1 MDVMQVSG
9 EKHWWTNYPW
19 RMVQTN
25 LRQTDMADIDAEI
38 FARDLADFG
47 ATVVTLNAG
56 GILASYESKLPY
68 HTVSSYLTG
77 SSLKEIID
85 ACHARGIRVIA
96 RMDFSKIPYAVYE
109 QHPDWVFRTAG
120 SGIVEQNGF
129 VQTCQNSE
137 YQQEKVMEILREL
150 LTTHPFD
157 GVYCNMSGFVA
168 TDYSGKVYGL
178 CTCENCRK
186 GFREAAGLEAPSK
199 LDMKDPVTMRY
210 MAFQSGS
217 GKKLRAK
224 MNAAI
229 KTINPEIAVDKVDYL
244 RTESH
249 TDIGEPIWVYSA
261 SSNSRQALGP
271 QRRQISDNAS
281 VDFMGF
287 RYRESSVSS
296 GVMELRQWQNL
307 ANSGGVSLYIMGRLD
322 NHRDKSA
329 FEGTRKVFQFHKAHE
344 ELLSGLKSAAEVLLV
359 CKAQQSRSDPESYG
373 WIRAL
378 TASHIPFDEVK
389 TSGMAEAALEGK
401 KAVILADAKDLT
413 AQQAELLDE
422 FARNGGIVLAS
433 GDSGVRGN
441 PRSLKCL
448 GIEKI
453 LGKKS
458 GLMSTVFTVMPEDA
472 EALQRCTSAP
482 VIAPGPEIT
491 EAEYAWNTKKYL
503 HTEEEPRFGP
513 PEVCYAE
520 KKTDA
525 PGLAVNPFHR
535 GKGVFIPWSCGSFYH
550 KEGYTNTLNF
560 MQDVL
565 FNLCE
570 IPQIAPTLHPTVEL
584 ALSQKENKKVVSLI
598 NASGYFGNSFFSPI
612 PMHRLVVELPGC
624 FASAEALNGGS
635 VSLYQKD
642 NKTIITLDVLKNF
655 EMIVLEEK

>member
-1 MDVMQVSG
+1 MNE
-9 EKHWWTNYPW
+9 EKHWWQGYPW

-25 LRQTDMADIDAEI
+25 LREIDMADIDAEN

-77 SSLKEIID
+77 STLKEIID
-85 ACHARGIRVIA
+85 ACHVKGIRVIA
-96 RMDFSKIPYAVYE
+96 RMDFSKIPYAVYV
-109 QHPDWVFRTAG
+109 QHPGWAFRTG
-120 SGIVEQNGF
+120 SGGIVEQNGF

-168 TDYSGKVYGL
+168 TDYSGKVYGF

-186 GFREAAGLEAPSK
+186 GFREATGLEAPST
-199 LDMKDPVTMRY
+199 LDRKDPVTMRY
-210 MAFQSGS
+210 MGYQSAA

-229 KTINPEIAVDKVDYL
+229 KAIDPEIAVDKVDYL

-261 SSNSRQALGP
+261 SSNSRQTAGSGLV
-271 QRRQISDNAS
+271 SDNAS

-287 RYRESSVSS
+287 RYRESSVSPA
-296 GVMELRQWQNL
+296 VMELRQWQNL
-307 ANSGGVSLYIMGRLD
+307 ASSGGVSLYIMGRLD
-322 NHRDKSA
+322 NHRDKSS
-329 FEGTRKVFQFHKAHE
+329 FEGTRKVFQFHKEHE
-344 ELLSGLKSAAEVLLV
+344 KLLSGLKSGAEVLLV

-389 TSGMAEAALEGK
+389 SSGIAKEPLEGK

-413 AQQAELLDE
+413 AQQAENLDE

-433 GDSGVRGN
+433 GASGVRGN
-441 PRSLKCL
+441 PGSLKCL

-458 GLMSTVFTVMPEDA
+458 GLMSTVFTVTEEDA
-472 EALQRCTSAP
+472 EAFHRSAIAP
-482 VIAPGPEIT
+482 VIAPGSEII
-491 EAEYAWNTKKYL
+491 EAEYARNTKKYL

-520 KKTDA
+520 KETDA
-525 PGLAVNPFHR
+525 PGLVVNPFGQ
-535 GKGVFIPWSCGSFYH
+535 GKGVFIPWFCGSFYH
-550 KEGYTNTLNF
+550 SEGYTNTLNF

-565 FNLCE
+565 FHLCGL
-570 IPQIAPTLHPTVEL
+570 PQIAPTLHESVEL
-584 ALSQKENKKVVSLI
+584 VLSQKENKKVISLI
-598 NASGYFGNSFFSPI
+598 NTSGYFGNSFFSPI
-612 PMHRLVVELPGC
+612 SMYHLAVELPGN

-635 VSLYQKD
+635 VSLYPKD
-642 NKTIITLDVLKNF
+642 SKTVITLNVLNNF